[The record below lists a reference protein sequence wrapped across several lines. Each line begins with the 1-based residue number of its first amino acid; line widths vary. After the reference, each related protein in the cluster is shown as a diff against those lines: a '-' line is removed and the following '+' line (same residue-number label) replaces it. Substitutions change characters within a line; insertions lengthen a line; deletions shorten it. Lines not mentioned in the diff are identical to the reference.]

1 MHAELITSEGNAF
14 SGDILSVTLPSGM
27 GEITILPNHIP
38 LLSTVEPGTVI
49 IRTLDGEEHYYA
61 VARGVVQ
68 VGRKGLRILSDI
80 ADRAETL
87 EEEAIEIA
95 KKRAE
100 DLRDARRGD
109 AEGFAEAQ
117 ATLEREIARITTI
130 HRLRSGSRRRRA

>member
-1 MHAELITSEGNAF
+1 MHAELITSEGTAY
-14 SGDILSVTLPSGM
+14 SGDVLSVTLPSGM
-27 GEITILPNHIP
+27 GEITILKNHIP

-49 IRTLDGEEHYYA
+49 VRTLDSEEHYYA

-68 VGRKGLRILSDI
+68 VGRMGLRILSDI

-100 DLRDARRGD
+100 ELRDARRGD

-130 HRLRSGSRRRRA
+130 QRLKGRRRRSL

>member
-1 MHAELITSEGNAF
+1 MHAELITSEGTAY

-27 GEITILPNHIP
+27 GEITILKNHIP

-68 VGRKGLRILSDI
+68 VGRMGLRILSDI
-80 ADRAETL
+80 ADRAENL
-87 EEEAIEIA
+87 EEAAIELA
-95 KKRAE
+95 KVRAE
-100 DLRDARRGD
+100 ELRDARRGD
-109 AEGFAEAQ
+109 AAGFAEAQ

-130 HRLRSGSRRRRA
+130 HRLRSGSRRRRS